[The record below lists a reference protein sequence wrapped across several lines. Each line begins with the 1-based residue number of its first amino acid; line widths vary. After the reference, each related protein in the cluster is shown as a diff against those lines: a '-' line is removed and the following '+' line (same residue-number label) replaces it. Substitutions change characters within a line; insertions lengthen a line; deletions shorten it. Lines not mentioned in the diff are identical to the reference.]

1 MFEAARRP
9 MAGPVLLALSIVL
22 SGAVAGCH
30 DRRKPAP
37 APAAVAKPERPKIS
51 LPPRQPGLWQMT
63 VTENGSADP
72 PQDMQICIDALTD
85 AHLGILGTDLSG
97 DQCSQRTVSQAG
109 DGTLGLLARCD
120 MGAGVVTEYSG
131 AITGDYSRDYSEKL
145 RAQTTSQ
152 SLPQMNRVVS
162 YIVTAKRVG
171 DCAPGQ
177 QPGDLVNDGVKVNL
191 FGAAGVRPPASAEA
205 NDAALGN
212 DVE

>member
-1 MFEAARRP
+1 MLKAARRSL
-9 MAGPVLLALSIVL
+9 AGPVLLTMVVALS
-22 SGAVAGCH
+22 GCH
-30 DRRKPAP
+30 DKPKPAP
-37 APAAVAKPERPKIS
+37 PVAAKPERPKIN

-63 VTENGSADP
+63 VTEDGSIDP
-72 PQDMQICIDALTD
+72 PQDLQICIDALTD

-97 DQCSQRTVSQAG
+97 DRCPERTVSQAG

-152 SLPQMNRVVS
+152 TLPQMNRVAN
-162 YIVTAKRVG
+162 YIVTAKRLG
-171 DCAPGQ
+171 DCASGQ
-177 QPGDLVNDGVKVNL
+177 QPGDVVNDGVKVNL
-191 FGAAGVRPPASAEA
+191 FGAAGVKPPASAAAKDEA
-205 NDAALGN
+205 PGS